1 MVDSDHQSEAPR
13 LPPWPVNEDQISM
26 PPIGHIEEKLGN
38 VLATLRQVDTVIRHL
53 PRADW
58 HDEACRRIHEM
69 DELTH
74 DALGDKAF
82 VPRRQWIPPSP
93 LPVQQTHLHGSAS
106 SGTQGGVSST
116 RSHP

>member
-38 VLATLRQVDTVIRHL
+38 VLAALGELDTTIRHM
-53 PRADW
+53 PRTEW
-58 HDEACRRIHEM
+58 HDEACRRIHVM
-69 DELTH
+69 KELTR
-74 DALGDKAF
+74 DALVDKAF
-82 VPRRQWIPPSP
+82 VPRRRWIPPSP
-93 LPVQQTHLHGSAS
+93 LPVQQTHLLGSAS
-106 SGTQGGVSST
+106 SWTQGGVSST

>member
-13 LPPWPVNEDQISM
+13 LPPYPVNEDEISM

-58 HDEACRRIHEM
+58 HDEACRRIAN
-69 DELTH
+69 T
-74 DALGDKAF
+74 F
-82 VPRRQWIPPSP
+82 PNF
-93 LPVQQTHLHGSAS
+93 
-106 SGTQGGVSST
+106 SST
-116 RSHP
+116 WPIGGMLISSSLAGYGGGRGASDS